1 MKQGRV
7 TLGFGYM
14 ATLAVKVTKKKH
26 HRSLPG
32 ADAER
37 LPVLRPNFRPALAL
51 AGASLVSMHIY
62 RTNQEYTAAR
72 TECERHAQFSM
83 SHTFIQ
89 GQSEK
94 RAYITDIVNLQSAA
108 SRY

>member
-1 MKQGRV
+1 
-7 TLGFGYM
+7 
-14 ATLAVKVTKKKH
+14 
-26 HRSLPG
+26 
-32 ADAER
+32 
-37 LPVLRPNFRPALAL
+37 
-51 AGASLVSMHIY
+51 MHIY
-62 RTNQEYTAAR
+62 RTNQEYTATR

-83 SHTFIQ
+83 LHTFIQ